1 MTHSLIGVRRTLK
14 GLGKLISNG
23 QAIQGDL
30 AGHWA
35 VLADA
40 IQTVLRREG
49 YPKPY
54 EALKAL
60 TRTNSIVTSESLAE
74 FINSLDVSEEV
85 KRMLLDLTPLNY
97 TGFTAYP
104 W

>member
-1 MTHSLIGVRRTLK
+1 MAHSLIAVKSTLK
-14 GLGKLISNG
+14 GLNKLIINED
-23 QAIQGDL
+23 IIRKDL
-30 AGHWA
+30 SDHTA
-35 VLADA
+35 VLAEA

-60 TRTNSIVTSESLAE
+60 TRTNSVVTMETLAE
-74 FINSLDVSEEV
+74 FIRTLNVSEEV
-85 KRMLLDLTPLNY
+85 RQQLLQLTPLNY
-97 TGFTAYP
+97 TGFTRYP